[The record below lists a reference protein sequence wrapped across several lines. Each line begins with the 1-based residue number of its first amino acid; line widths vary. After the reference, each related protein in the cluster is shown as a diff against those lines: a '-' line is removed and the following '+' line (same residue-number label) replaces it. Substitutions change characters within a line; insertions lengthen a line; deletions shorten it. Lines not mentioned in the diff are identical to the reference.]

1 MKSSAEILGTQETA
15 PVVATVETI
24 HNGIIEATVATVAT
38 GENNALHSTITT
50 GHAQN
55 VKILTLPSA
64 RRATDVK
71 HPVLVA
77 VEVPV
82 TTAVVQTD
90 DHNEMVDVTSN
101 VAETTGKKSTTITT
115 GHAENATTRISHSD
129 KPATDVK
136 HLALAAVEVDLAE
149 AEVET
154 DAAAAEAVMVAVD
167 TVAEAE
173 VETDAAAAEAVMV
186 AVDTVAETEVET
198 DAAAAEAVMV
208 AVDTVAET
216 EVETDAAAA
225 GTVVI
230 TIAVH
235 RAPTQIFAM
244 QRANAQD
251 TLTTGDQTTFN
262 RGSPTDTTI
271 DWRLTT

>member
-1 MKSSAEILGTQETA
+1 VKSSAEILGTQETA

-198 DAAAAEAVMV
+198 DAAAA
-208 AVDTVAET
+208 
-216 EVETDAAAA
+216 